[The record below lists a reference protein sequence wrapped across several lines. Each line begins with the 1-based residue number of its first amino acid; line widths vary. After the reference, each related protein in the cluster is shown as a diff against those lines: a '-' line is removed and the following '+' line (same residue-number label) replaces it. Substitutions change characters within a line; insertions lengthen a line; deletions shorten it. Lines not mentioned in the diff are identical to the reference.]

1 MKVSCPHCSQH
12 IALIALLSLCDPLA
26 QAQELSAPPAAS
38 ASAQMEAVKKYP
50 PLGVAG
56 SAFNREFLAR
66 TQRARAETPGLFDDP
81 AWPLALAD
89 EVARDL
95 PPVAEPDFGP
105 QVLAFCRSNLDRKV
119 GNGECS
125 TLATQALA
133 SAKAA
138 GMGKDAPGVGDYVWG
153 KQMALIEAGRKG
165 VAGLENL
172 ALLKP
177 GDIVQFRNVRLE
189 GSSHNGGKGRYW
201 MAGAHHTAVVAE
213 VDEGQAALKVIHQ
226 NWGAKVVRQD
236 VMYLGDLVKGWMRI
250 YRPQSDPR

>member
-89 EVARDL
+89 E
-95 PPVAEPDFGP
+95 
-105 QVLAFCRSNLDRKV
+105 LAIGLNALSIIGKSAISSGMPRRS
-119 GNGECS
+119 
-125 TLATQALA
+125 
-133 SAKAA
+133 
-138 GMGKDAPGVGDYVWG
+138 
-153 KQMALIEAGRKG
+153 
-165 VAGLENL
+165 
-172 ALLKP
+172 
-177 GDIVQFRNVRLE
+177 
-189 GSSHNGGKGRYW
+189 SSV
-201 MAGAHHTAVVAE
+201 T
-213 VDEGQAALKVIHQ
+213 I
-226 NWGAKVVRQD
+226 
-236 VMYLGDLVKGWMRI
+236 
-250 YRPQSDPR
+250 